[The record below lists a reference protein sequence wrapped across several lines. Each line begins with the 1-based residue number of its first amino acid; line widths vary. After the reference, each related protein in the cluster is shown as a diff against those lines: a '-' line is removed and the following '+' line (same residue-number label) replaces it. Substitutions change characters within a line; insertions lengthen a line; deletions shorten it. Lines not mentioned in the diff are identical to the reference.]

1 VKPVF
6 SEVTNDLARRYNDP
20 IYPPDTTESII
31 TTTLNEHLFR
41 YSGFVMATQY
51 DDPALSLRR
60 HILKTSSLTDPDT
73 GECSIEIQFTNGETR
88 EEMTGAAESLLSAL
102 CNTRPSLKYQDVTMY
117 VDTVLDPDVT
127 ILSQPQRIKLKGVL
141 VSNEYEIRHS

>member
-1 VKPVF
+1 VEPVF
-6 SEVTNDLARRYNDP
+6 LQVTNELARVGYN
-20 IYPPDTTESII
+20 DTTESII
-31 TTTLNEHLFR
+31 TTTLNEHSFR

-73 GECSIEIQFTNGETR
+73 GECSIQIQFKNGETR

-127 ILSQPQRIKLKGVL
+127 ILSQPGVPQQINLTGVL

>member
-1 VKPVF
+1 
-6 SEVTNDLARRYNDP
+6 
-20 IYPPDTTESII
+20 
-31 TTTLNEHLFR
+31 
-41 YSGFVMATQY
+41 MATQY

-127 ILSQPQRIKLKGVL
+127 ILSQPGVPQQINLTGVL